1 MKEIQPSVVLPSWF
15 TVDELHQDVNVFSL
29 TFCLCTYSSVR
40 KLVKLSAV
48 QFMLNNHTVSISL
61 NWFRIRQEHCCIRV
75 EPSHSACLRCVL
87 WRFLSQSEH
96 FSFLGVNNQSN
107 LSDMRC
113 RTTFY
118 TALGRLLMVDLG
130 KRQCRHSCGFI
141 EFKLVSAGSVLTAW
155 CVQVRTR
162 TSLNSSCYL

>member
-1 MKEIQPSVVLPSWF
+1 MELFVCNKFFNYKETISKCEQSHVLASVARCRYLLVLFLCLW
-15 TVDELHQDVNVFSL
+15 VSL
-29 TFCLCTYSSVR
+29 THWCTYSSVR

-48 QFMLNNHTVSISL
+48 QFMLNNHTVCPCYVIKL
-61 NWFRIRQEHCCIRV
+61 FRSTQESPCSCC
-75 EPSHSACLRCVL
+75 CVAGVL
-87 WRFLSQSEH
+87 FLMVSFLGQSEH

-130 KRQCRHSCGFI
+130 AFLLVFI
-141 EFKLVSAGSVLTAW
+141 LV
-155 CVQVRTR
+155 R
-162 TSLNSSCYL
+162 NYLKT